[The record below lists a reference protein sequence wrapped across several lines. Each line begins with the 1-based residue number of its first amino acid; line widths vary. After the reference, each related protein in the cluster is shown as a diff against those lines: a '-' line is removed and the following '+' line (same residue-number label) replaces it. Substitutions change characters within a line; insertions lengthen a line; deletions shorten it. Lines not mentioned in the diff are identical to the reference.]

1 MGWPGIRGSI
11 RRTACIRTRWAN
23 GSWRR
28 MCGRRWSHYYSVL
41 GNRESGLGNRESRVP
56 ISGEQHSL
64 TRAKTTAKFK
74 GCLALVSV
82 SSFLFP
88 DRAQRMA
95 IPATQIRRGMV
106 IVFEGDPCRIVEF
119 RHHTPGNLRAMVQ
132 AKLKNLRNGASF
144 EHRFRAADSIDPA
157 SMETHD
163 LEFLYQG
170 GDTYHFMNTE
180 NYDQLEMDEEM
191 LGDNAQWM
199 QPGMKIQAEYYD
211 GRPVGI
217 KLPNSLVLEVVDTAP
232 VMKTATKTASS
243 KPAKL
248 ENGVTINVPEFVGT
262 GDKVKVNPATSE
274 YQERAK

>member
-1 MGWPGIRGSI
+1 
-11 RRTACIRTRWAN
+11 
-23 GSWRR
+23 
-28 MCGRRWSHYYSVL
+28 
-41 GNRESGLGNRESRVP
+41 
-56 ISGEQHSL
+56 
-64 TRAKTTAKFK
+64 
-74 GCLALVSV
+74 
-82 SSFLFP
+82 
-88 DRAQRMA
+88 MA

-106 IVFEGDPCRIVEF
+106 IVFEGEPCRIIEF

-132 AKLKNLRNGASF
+132 AKLKNLRTGSSF

-170 GDTYHFMNTE
+170 GDTYHFMNVE
-180 NYDQLEMDEEM
+180 NYDQLEMDEES

-199 QPGMKIQAEYYD
+199 QPGMKTQAEYYD

-232 VMKTATKTASS
+232 VMKTATKTAST

-262 GDKVKVNPATSE
+262 GDKVKVNPSTGE
-274 YQERAK
+274 YQERAKE

>member
-1 MGWPGIRGSI
+1 
-11 RRTACIRTRWAN
+11 
-23 GSWRR
+23 
-28 MCGRRWSHYYSVL
+28 
-41 GNRESGLGNRESRVP
+41 
-56 ISGEQHSL
+56 
-64 TRAKTTAKFK
+64 
-74 GCLALVSV
+74 
-82 SSFLFP
+82 
-88 DRAQRMA
+88 MA

-106 IVFEGDPCRIVEF
+106 IVFEGDPVRVVEF

-132 AKLKNLRNGASF
+132 AKLKNLRSGSSS
-144 EHRFRAADSIDPA
+144 EHRFRAADSIEPA

-170 GDTYHFMNTE
+170 GDTYHFMNVE
-180 NYDQLEMDEEM
+180 NYDQLEMDEEA

-262 GDKVKVNPATSE
+262 GDKVKVNPATGE
-274 YQERAK
+274 YQERSKA

>member
-1 MGWPGIRGSI
+1 
-11 RRTACIRTRWAN
+11 
-23 GSWRR
+23 
-28 MCGRRWSHYYSVL
+28 
-41 GNRESGLGNRESRVP
+41 
-56 ISGEQHSL
+56 
-64 TRAKTTAKFK
+64 
-74 GCLALVSV
+74 
-82 SSFLFP
+82 
-88 DRAQRMA
+88 MA

-132 AKLKNLRNGASF
+132 AKLKNLRTGSSF

-217 KLPNSLVLEVVDTAP
+217 KMPNSLVLEVVDTAP

-262 GDKVKVNPATSE
+262 GDKVKVNPSTGE